1 MALLV
6 DPEERLARI
15 DDYTAAFELAAEE
28 LRSLDPARVAE
39 LSGARLGPKS
49 LSLDFVGQ
57 RIRVGLDQVILSG
70 PEGAEVGLTDQVLIL
85 HYLVKADGRPITG
98 EWIAYR
104 EIPGAQ
110 AYHPVFHKRAM
121 APLIAGFGKRPE
133 LLLELSGDLPAKP
146 GQGADA
152 AVIIQALPRV
162 PLMLQ
167 VWSADEDFEA
177 EAGVLLDKSV
187 PGYLSA
193 EDVAWLAGRVVYPLV
208 GRAKGAKR

>member
-1 MALLV
+1 
-6 DPEERLARI
+6 
-15 DDYTAAFELAAEE
+15 
-28 LRSLDPARVAE
+28 VAE
-39 LSGARLGPKS
+39 KSGARLGTKG
-49 LSLDFVGQ
+49 LSLDFVG
-57 RIRVGLDQVILSG
+57 RPINVGLDPVTVSG
-70 PEGAEVGLTDQVLIL
+70 ADGTELGLTDQVLIL
-85 HYLVKADGRPITG
+85 HYLVKADGRPVTG

-121 APLIAGFGKRPE
+121 APLISGFGKRPE
-133 LLLELSGDLPAKP
+133 LLLELTRGLPASP

-162 PLMLQ
+162 PLMIQ

-177 EAGVLLDKSV
+177 EAGVLLDRSI

-193 EDVAWLAGRVVYPLV
+193 EDVAWLAGTVVYPLV